1 MKNKNKYG
9 DDGWDVSFQLI
20 EKHRL
25 FLYQEKL

>member
-1 MKNKNKYG
+1 MNKYG

-25 FLYQEKL
+25 FFYGQEKL